1 MELLRRNILLHI
13 LCRPGK
19 ELLLEQCLLH
29 YLFGSCCRLV
39 ELGAWQPIEEGT
51 EGNTQLDK
59 GEYLFEVHKLSSI
72 LVGSDQL
79 VDGESPCRVA
89 GLPSKLGQVPDLLRD
104 VFQVELFEAD
114 ASQRLTTLNEHALN
128 PLTMLALAR
137 PLQNALPVRDDQLR
151 LRSLGS
157 HWTDRSIRADN
168 ERNHGGTGQNKA
180 PGDPASRN
188 AIIHSTQKSVTFHI
202 SPGLKGWSYALPG
215 DVTPL
220 T

>member
-1 MELLRRNILLHI
+1 MLNN
-13 LCRPGK
+13 
-19 ELLLEQCLLH
+19 
-29 YLFGSCCRLV
+29 LFRSCCRLV
-39 ELGAWQPIEEGT
+39 EFGAWQPVEEGT

-89 GLPSKLGQVPDLLRD
+89 GLPSQLGQVPDLLGD
-104 VFQVELFEAD
+104 ILKLLKAD
-114 ASQRLTTLNEHALN
+114 AGQRLATLDEYTLN

-168 ERNHGGTGQNKA
+168 ERNHGG
-180 PGDPASRN
+180 
-188 AIIHSTQKSVTFHI
+188 V
-202 SPGLKGWSYALPG
+202 GLE
-215 DVTPL
+215 
-220 T
+220 

>member
-1 MELLRRNILLHI
+1 MLAAI
-13 LCRPGK
+13 
-19 ELLLEQCLLH
+19 
-29 YLFGSCCRLV
+29 S
-39 ELGAWQPIEEGT
+39 
-51 EGNTQLDK
+51 
-59 GEYLFEVHKLSSI
+59 LST
-72 LVGSDQL
+72 
-79 VDGESPCRVA
+79 A
-89 GLPSKLGQVPDLLRD
+89 GLPSQLGQVPDLLGD
-104 VFQVELFEAD
+104 ILKLLKAD
-114 ASQRLTTLNEHALN
+114 AGQRLATLDENSLN

-168 ERNHGGTGQNKA
+168 ERNHGGAGQNKA

-188 AIIHSTQKSVTFHI
+188 AIIHSTPKSVTFHI
-202 SPGLKGWSYALPG
+202 SPGLKHATFHQKFRTKCWSRGPRPSLWRTRGWSYALPG